1 MTSNTAEITASPTLL
16 AQGDILLRP
25 MGDFLSK
32 RVKHID
38 STDDGDIILA
48 HGELSGHSHV
58 LRGKG
63 ASRHHDWEAFQLLP
77 PGLYLGTIKVT
88 RPVELV
94 HDEHRTITLAPGTYI
109 VSRQRELSA
118 RADWELGH
126 VAD

>member
-1 MTSNTAEITASPTLL
+1 MTASTEQPTLL

-63 ASRHHDWEAFQLLP
+63 ASRHHDWAAFHLLP
-77 PGLYLGTIKVT
+77 LGLYLGTIKVT